1 MSSPDIDKE
10 PGYRVRQL
18 ISSLDAGDTL
28 PEADIVS
35 NIIDKLD
42 RNLRTASC
50 ILQYINSCHEPNE
63 SDTAHFLEA
72 LAHKQS
78 PTLKSALELLKKL
91 YIFLKNAESGIID
104 DTYDG
109 DDDEDVTV
117 KKKRK
122 KNIGIKKKASHSI
135 KLSGDKN
142 GSKADKLQFIVRDV
156 IFYIGRSNVQL
167 LFDIIQSWG
176 KVCCISFK

>member
-1 MSSPDIDKE
+1 MSSPDVDNE

-50 ILQYINSCHEPNE
+50 ILQYINSCYEANE
-63 SDTAHFLEA
+63 SEVPHFLET
-72 LAHKQS
+72 LSHKQS

-91 YIFLKNAESGIID
+91 YIFLKNAEAGVID

-109 DDDEDVTV
+109 DDDDQDVTV
-117 KKKRK
+117 RKKRK
-122 KNIGIKKKASHSI
+122 KNVGIKKKAHTI
-135 KLSGDKN
+135 KLPGDKN

-156 IFYIGRSNVQL
+156 IFYIGE
-167 LFDIIQSWG
+167 F
-176 KVCCISFK
+176 